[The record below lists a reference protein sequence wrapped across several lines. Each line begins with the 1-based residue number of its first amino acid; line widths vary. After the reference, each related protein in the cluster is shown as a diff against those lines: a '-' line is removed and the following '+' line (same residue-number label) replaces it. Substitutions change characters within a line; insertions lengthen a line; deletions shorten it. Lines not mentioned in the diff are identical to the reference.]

1 MARRDDSIILL
12 SPQELERDLE
22 ENGKF
27 NRQNSERVRKELTQ
41 LNMLKMQDE
50 EMKQFD
56 NVDNDGQDEVT
67 ELH

>member
-12 SPQELERDLE
+12 TPQELERDLE

-56 NVDNDGQDEVT
+56 NIDHDGQDEVT

>member
-12 SPQELERDLE
+12 TPQELERDLE